1 MPSNIIS
8 ILKTKFAVCTCTSC
22 EKSVC
27 KLKFKKVP
35 NTKIMLDVDCIAT
48 QHPIQG
54 KRCDYIIA
62 VMDGQSTFIIPV
74 EFKTK
79 HVDVEKV
86 KEQLEGGMRF
96 IQKYW
101 QGHFVCHPVLVSKF
115 ISPQAFKKL
124 QRAKIQYN
132 GGTARIRRISCN
144 QQLQWDRVK
153 K

>member
-27 KLKFKKVP
+27 KLKFKNVP
-35 NTKIMLDVDCIAT
+35 NRKVILDVDCIAKQQST
-48 QHPIQG
+48 QG

-74 EFKTK
+74 EFKTNR
-79 HVDVEKV
+79 VVVEDLKN
-86 KEQLEGGMRF
+86 QLEGGMRF
-96 IQKYW
+96 IQQCYKG
-101 QGHFVCHPVLVSKF
+101 QFVCYPVLVSKS
-115 ISPQAFKKL
+115 ISRSSTKKL

-144 QQLQWDRVK
+144 QQLRWDRVK